1 MGTYPDAVWLSAE
14 TGEGLEDLRWA
25 IYNHLEGDRL
35 TLVVQIPQR
44 EGKLLS
50 ELYRIGEILH
60 TDYKGND
67 VLMEVKL
74 SQHNARRLLPNG
86 RYQSL
91 C

>member
-1 MGTYPDAVWLSAE
+1 MATYPDAGWLSAE
-14 TGEGLEDLRWA
+14 RARTQRSGVA
-25 IYNHLEGDRL
+25 IYNYLEGDRL
-35 TLVVQIPQR
+35 TLVVQIPQH

-74 SQHNARRLLPNG
+74 SQHNAQRLLPNG